1 MNAIEETGKVATGV
15 VNAMQSTPLAIALL
29 VVNCLFMGLGAYVLG
44 EVAINAKERNTA
56 QLDLIKQLVTDIRDC
71 RQGPRQ

>member
-1 MNAIEETGKVATGV
+1 MPEQAAKVATSAV
-15 VNAMQSTPLAIALL
+15 DAMRSTPLAIALL

-71 RQGPRQ
+71 RQGPRQP